1 MSIAPLT
8 LHKAETASPFG
19 DLSNIGEKKP
29 ADETAHLLAKSFL
42 TQILKDSGLEKTFSQ
57 GLPGAEHFSYL
68 IIDHVADEMA
78 ADMPQLTDQFYKQL
92 SQMGDSHDG

>member
-8 LHKAETASPFG
+8 LQKAEMARPSGGTA
-19 DLSNIGEKKP
+19 NIGEKP
-29 ADETAHLLAKSFL
+29 PTDETAHLLAKSFL
-42 TQILKDSGLEKTFSQ
+42 TQILKDSGLEETFSQ
-57 GLPGAEHFSYL
+57 GMPGAEHFSYL

-92 SQMGDSHDG
+92 SQMGEPHDE